1 MTPPVSSRPVDLLR
15 ASSDQIRR
23 AAILLAQLTEDTAS
37 EGGSTPEPPPWTP
50 PVDEAAAAARES
62 TIQQAQRS
70 FVASLK
76 PKESTPAD
84 PSTAR

>member
-23 AAILLAQLTEDTAS
+23 AAILIAQLTDDTAS
-37 EGGSTPEPPPWTP
+37 EVGSTAELPPWTP
-50 PVDEAAAAARES
+50 PVDEMAAARET

-76 PKESTPAD
+76 PKETD
-84 PSTAR
+84 PPTVR